1 MTLKD
6 ALNNAA
12 GQLKQANAA
21 LACDADCQKR
31 RKIKNLNDQ
40 MQMAQQNLNNAQPNF
55 DRAQKNYLT
64 AAKGAAFYT
73 TMQERKYK
81 TQAQN
86 KVNDWKKQM
95 DVSFAIIDN
104 GLNYWESQYVYKEN
118 VGAVFNN
125 YNNLYTDLSSKVEET
140 RGKNNVENRLA
151 TFYNANT
158 TIVNSVLYYLK
169 ILYWVFWVIMIVIL
183 FIKKQFKNVKI
194 WAFIILIL
202 IFPIILEYGISF
214 PIPGTKK
221 EFKIPSLYEYVFQIF
236 THAKIDNIYF
246 IFFTLIIGIILLFSF
261 MSKLPFSS
269 QPE

>member
-1 MTLKD
+1 MSVAD

-21 LACDADCQKR
+21 MACDADCQKR

-40 MQMAQQNLNNAQPNF
+40 MLMAKQNLNNAQPNL
-55 DRAQKNYLT
+55 DRAEKDYWT
-64 AAKGAAFYT
+64 AAKGAAYYT
-73 TMQERKYK
+73 TIQEAKYK

-86 KVNDWKKQM
+86 TANNWKKQM
-95 DVSFAIIDN
+95 DISFAVIDN
-104 GLNYWESQYVYKEN
+104 GLNYYESQYVYKDN
-118 VGAVFNN
+118 VGAVFKN

-151 TFYNANT
+151 TFYNTNT
-158 TIVNSVLYYLK
+158 TIVNSALYYLK
-169 ILYWVFWVIMIVIL
+169 ILYWIFCVIMIVIL
-183 FIKKQFKNVKI
+183 FIKKQFKYPTY

-202 IFPIILEYGISF
+202 IFPTILEYGISF
-214 PIPGTKK
+214 IIPGTKT

-261 MSKLPFSS
+261 MSKLPFPN
-269 QPE
+269 QE